1 MNALVTGGA
10 GFIGSHLCEHLI
22 AQKNTVYS
30 LDNYFSGSSEN
41 HINGVHYINGNTAQ
55 INELVNFS
63 VDIVYHL
70 GEYSRVEQSFK
81 DREVVLASNCNGTYA
96 VIEFC
101 LRNSAKLIYAG
112 SSTKFGD
119 DGLGPDQSPY
129 AWSKST
135 NTQLIKNYGEW
146 FGLSYAIVYF
156 YNVFGGR
163 EIRFGDYA
171 TLIGIFKE
179 RFKMNEPLTV
189 VSPGDQMR
197 NFTHILDIV
206 RGLVLVG
213 NQGKGDGYGI
223 GHDKSYSV
231 MEVALM
237 FGGSIEMLPPRPGN
251 RISASLVTDK
261 VKELGWCA
269 KVDLAQH
276 IKEFKIANE

>member
-10 GFIGSHLCEHLI
+10 GFIGSHLCEYLI
-22 AQKNTVYS
+22 AQENTVYS
-30 LDNYFSGSSEN
+30 LDNYFSGRPDN
-41 HINGVHYINGNTAQ
+41 HIDGVHYIDGNTSQ
-55 INELVNFS
+55 ISEIVNFS
-63 VDIVYHL
+63 VDVVYHL

-101 LRNSAKLIYAG
+101 LKNSVKLVYAG

-163 EIRFGDYA
+163 EIRLGDYA

-179 RFKMNEPLTV
+179 KFMRNEPLTV

-197 NFTHILDIV
+197 NFTHISDIV
-206 RGLVLVG
+206 SGLVLVG

-231 MEVALM
+231 MDVARM
-237 FGGSIEMLPPRPGN
+237 FSDSVEMLPPRAGN
-251 RISASLVTDK
+251 RLSASLVTDK
-261 VKELGWCA
+261 VKELGWSA
-269 KVDLAQH
+269 KVDLAEH
-276 IKEFKIANE
+276 IKEFKSANG